1 MCNRSCNC
9 LIVVDRLLLLLRTLA
24 LTIGLVSMH
33 TQTHGQSVTMA
44 LDTTTI
50 AIGDQTRLTIV
61 GIRDIRQNQA
71 DFSWPD
77 WKDSIPGGLELLG
90 PFETDTLVVDLENG
104 SVAFAIRRM
113 YMVTCWD
120 SGFIAIPPV
129 GIPYGADTI
138 FSNSLELTVLLA
150 PRGEAGEIAGAADI
164 RTTEWSLSERF
175 IQWLPWILAVISAIG
190 LSVWVIRKWRAR
202 EPSQE
207 KEAPL
212 ESIPTEPAH
221 LIALRDLERIES
233 DAIWANG
240 DVKKHHSNTSE
251 ALRRYLEGRF
261 EFRALERST
270 EEIKRGIPN
279 LPLLS
284 EDAETLLNVLELT
297 DLVKFAKWNPTADDH
312 IRVVKRA
319 IRFVEQTLPNLEAT
333 ESNSTS

>member
-1 MCNRSCNC
+1 MDKLRS
-9 LIVVDRLLLLLRTLA
+9 LLHTVALA
-24 LTIGLVSMH
+24 LGLISLIG
-33 TQTHGQSVTMA
+33 QTHGQSVMMA

-50 AIGDQTRLTIV
+50 AIGDQTRLTIAAM
-61 GIRDIRQNQA
+61 RDIEQNQA

-129 GIPYGADTI
+129 GILYGADTI
-138 FSNSLELTVLLA
+138 FSNSLELNVLLA
-150 PRGEAGEIAGAADI
+150 PRGEDGKIAGAADI

-175 IQWLPWILAVISAIG
+175 AKWLPWIFVALCVIG
-190 LSVWVIRKWRAR
+190 LSVWIIRKWRAR
-202 EPSQE
+202 ELSEE
-207 KEAPL
+207 KMVPTE
-212 ESIPTEPAH
+212 IKPTEPAH
-221 LIALRDLERIES
+221 LTALRDLERIES
-233 DAIWANG
+233 DAIWENG

-251 ALRRYLEGRF
+251 VLRRYLEGRF

-284 EDAETLLNVLELT
+284 EDAETLLNILELT
-297 DLVKFAKWNPTADDH
+297 DLVKFAKWNPTTDDH

-319 IRFVEQTLPNLEAT
+319 IRFVEQTLPNIEAS
-333 ESNSTS
+333 ESNSAS